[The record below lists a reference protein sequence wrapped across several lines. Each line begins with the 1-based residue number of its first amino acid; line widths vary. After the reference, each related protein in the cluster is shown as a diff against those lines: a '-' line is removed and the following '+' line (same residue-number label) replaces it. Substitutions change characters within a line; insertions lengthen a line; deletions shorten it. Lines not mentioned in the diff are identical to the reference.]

1 MEYHD
6 GERLSHLGDVPAMGA
21 YRYGDRTAFCTSYG
35 QEITYEELDE
45 RSRKV
50 ANALAEQG
58 VEAGD
63 RVGLF
68 VPNTLQFPPA
78 YFGTVKAGGV
88 AVPINL
94 RMDPES
100 MVYVV
105 DNAEI
110 DVMVA
115 SDKVPGG
122 SAEEVAAEAGVSTV
136 MLPGGSDDSPEG
148 VEVVDYDAA
157 VEEASAELDRPERD
171 FDDVAVQPY
180 TSGTTGDPKGV
191 LLTHENLLTTIES
204 YSSGGLPIDP
214 EDSVL
219 LILPLF
225 HIYGL
230 NALMGSFLYVGGSMV
245 MQGVPNPTLMLNA
258 IEDNELTAFAGV
270 PAMYNMMFREYQK
283 NPDDYDVS
291 SLDYAICAAAPL
303 AEDTRKK
310 IETEWNVPVAE
321 GWGMT
326 ETGPAG
332 CVEPPRGVQKE
343 AGCVGAPVP
352 NLEMKLVHPENR
364 DEVRVSPE
372 DIEPRGMA
380 QGTLNF
386 DDEES
391 VTGEIAVRGPQI
403 FEGYFK
409 LPDKNE
415 EVFDDEGW
423 FYTEDIARV
432 DDDGYFWMVDRAD
445 DMIIAGGENIYPAE
459 VENGLY
465 EHPDVAEA
473 AVVGAPHEIK
483 GEAPVAFVVL
493 EEGVEE
499 GVDITED
506 ELREFTLEH
515 TPRYAHPRRIFFVD
529 ELPRSATQK
538 VQRYKL
544 ENKAEDRVGGALE
557 PSEEL

>member
-21 YRYGDRTAFCTSYG
+21 YRYGDRTAFSTSYG
-35 QEITYEELDE
+35 QEITYEGLDE

-50 ANALAEQG
+50 ANALTEHG
-58 VEAGD
+58 VEPGD

-78 YFGTVKAGGV
+78 YFGAVKAGGV

-105 DNAEI
+105 ENAEI
-110 DVMVA
+110 DVMIA

-122 SAEEVAAEAGVSTV
+122 SAEDVAAEAGVSTV
-136 MLPGGSDDSPEG
+136 MLPGGSDDAPEG

-191 LLTHENLLTTIES
+191 LLTHESLLTTIES

-258 IEDNELTAFAGV
+258 IEDEELTAFAGV
-270 PAMYNMMFREYQK
+270 PAMYNMMLREYAK
-283 NPDDYDVS
+283 DPGDYDVS

-303 AEDTRKK
+303 AEDTRGR
-310 IETEWNVPVAE
+310 IEREWNVSVAE

-343 AGCVGAPVP
+343 AGCVGSPVP
-352 NLEMKLVHPENR
+352 NLEMKLVHPEDR
-364 DEVRVSPE
+364 GEVRVSPE
-372 DIEPRGMA
+372 DLEPAGMA
-380 QGTLNF
+380 KGTVDF

-409 LPDKNE
+409 MPEKND

-423 FYTEDIARV
+423 FYTEDIARA
-432 DDDGYFWMVDRAD
+432 DSDGYFWMVDRAD

-473 AVVGAPHEIK
+473 AVVAAPHEIK

-493 EEGVEE
+493 EEGADLTEE
-499 GVDITED
+499 G
-506 ELREFTLEH
+506 LREFSLEH
-515 TPRYAHPRRIFFVD
+515 TARYAHPRRIFFVD

-544 ENKAEDRVGGALE
+544 EDKAEDRVGGALE
-557 PSEEL
+557 SSEEL

>member
-21 YRYGDRTAFCTSYG
+21 YRYGDRTAFSTSYG
-35 QEITYEELDE
+35 QEITYAELEEK
-45 RSRKV
+45 SKKA
-50 ANALAEQG
+50 ANALIEQG
-58 VEAGD
+58 VEPGD

-78 YFGTVKAGGV
+78 YFGTIKAGGV

-110 DVMVA
+110 DVMIA

-122 SAEEVAAEAGVSTV
+122 SAEDIAAEAGVSTV
-136 MLPGGSDDSPEG
+136 MLPGGGEADD
-148 VEVVDYDAA
+148 VDIVDYDAA
-157 VEEASAELDRPERD
+157 VEEASAELDRPERG

-191 LLTHENLLTTIES
+191 LLTHQNLLTTIES

-225 HIYGL
+225 HIFGL
-230 NALMGSFLYVGGSMV
+230 NALMGSFLYVGGEMV

-303 AEDTRKK
+303 AQDTVDK
-310 IETEWNVPVAE
+310 IEREWNVPVAE

-332 CVEPPRGVQKE
+332 CVEPPRGVQKG

-352 NLEMKLVHPENR
+352 DLNIKLVHPENR
-364 DEVRVSPE
+364 EEVRVAPE
-372 DIEPRGMA
+372 DLEPAGMVE
-380 QGTLNF
+380 GTLDF

-403 FEGYFK
+403 FEGYYK
-409 LPDKNE
+409 LPEKND
-415 EVFDDEGW
+415 EVFDEEGW

-432 DDDGYFWMVDRAD
+432 DEDGYFWMVDRAD

-493 EEGVEE
+493 EEGVESGEDLTEE
-499 GVDITED
+499 G
-506 ELREFTLEH
+506 LREFTLEH
-515 TPRYAHPRRIFFVD
+515 TARYAHPRRVFFVD

-544 ENKAEDRVGGALE
+544 EEKAEDRVDGALE

>member
-6 GERLSHLGDVPAMGA
+6 GERLRHLGDVPAMGA
-21 YRYGDRTAFCTSYG
+21 HRYGDKAAFSTSYG

-45 RSRKV
+45 KSRKV
-50 ANALAEQG
+50 ANALIEQG
-58 VEAGD
+58 VEPGD

-78 YFGTVKAGGV
+78 YFGTIKAGAV

-94 RMDPES
+94 RMDPDS

-105 DNAEI
+105 ENAEI
-110 DVMVA
+110 DVMIA

-122 SAEEVAAEAGVSTV
+122 SAEDVAAEAGVSTV
-136 MLPGGSDDSPEG
+136 MLPGGGDEERDD
-148 VEVVDYDAA
+148 VDVIDYDAA
-157 VEEASAELDRPERD
+157 VEEATAKLDRPERE

-180 TSGTTGDPKGV
+180 TSGTTGNPKGV

-214 EDSVL
+214 DDSVL

-225 HIYGL
+225 HIFGL
-230 NALMGSFLYVGGSMV
+230 NALMGSFLYVGGEMV

-258 IEDNELTAFAGV
+258 IENNELTAFAGV

-310 IETEWNVPVAE
+310 IEREWNVPVAE

-352 NLEMKLVHPENR
+352 DLDMKLVHPENR

-372 DIEPRGMA
+372 DLEPAGMVE
-380 QGTLNF
+380 GTLDF
-386 DDEES
+386 DDEDS

-409 LPDKNE
+409 LPEKND

-432 DDDGYFWMVDRAD
+432 DEDGYFWMVDRAD

-473 AVVGAPHEIK
+473 SVVAAPHEIK

-493 EEGVEE
+493 EEGTEAGE
-499 GVDITED
+499 DITE
-506 ELREFTLEH
+506 EEMREFSLEH
-515 TPRYAHPRRIFFVD
+515 TARYAHPRRIFFVD

-544 ENKAEDRVGGALE
+544 EEEAEERVGTLE
-557 PSEEL
+557 SSEEL